1 MSKVAKKEFGDKLIS
16 EIQTFSAQEDR
27 NLSSPVDNFSMD
39 NSIMNWDLD
48 KNKPITDVDMALMQ
62 PIKPVQIV
70 NE

>member
-1 MSKVAKKEFGDKLIS
+1 MSEGAEKAINKMKFN
-16 EIQTFSAQEDR
+16 IQTFSQREDR
-27 NLSSPVDNFSMD
+27 NLSNPVENFSMD

>member
-1 MSKVAKKEFGDKLIS
+1 MSEGAEKAINKMKF
-16 EIQTFSAQEDR
+16 EIQTFSQREDR
-27 NLSSPVDNFSMD
+27 NLSNPVENFSMD
-39 NSIMNWDLD
+39 NSIMNWDTK